1 MARLA
6 RWPRTAAFLVYAA
19 LAFVFF
25 GLPVAA
31 HPSSECICFP
41 GSPDPQQF
49 MWALVWWPHA
59 LAHGLD
65 PIHSHALFAPEGVN
79 LASGQLIPAASVA
92 LAPITAAAG
101 PVAAYNVL
109 GVLAP
114 ALAAFTAFLLC
125 RRITRKWLPSL
136 VGGYLFGFS
145 SYLLGQLFGHAHL
158 TLVFLL
164 PVMVHLVLRRLDG
177 ELGTRRFV
185 AAMAACVVGQA
196 LLSPEI
202 AVMFSLFGAAALA
215 LGALVFDTRRRAI
228 VGLVRPLAIA
238 FAIGGVVLLP
248 YLIPTLQAG
257 NPVEQVVTRKF
268 STDLLNFLFP
278 TPLTRIGRRW
288 FADLGLTYQA
298 ELDESGAYLG
308 LPLILILVRLAVAD
322 WRRSAV
328 RYLVGLLVLLGI
340 ATLGARLQIAG
351 HSTIPMPWAA
361 FDQLPALEAAL
372 PARFAVYVA
381 LVAAVAASLW
391 LAWSRE
397 SVAWR
402 WVLGA
407 LAVAATLPNLAA
419 DYWHGPARIPRYFT
433 DGAWRADLR
442 SNDVALLLPF
452 GFRGNGMAWQAQTRI
467 GFKQAGGY
475 MSAAIV
481 PPGYRRELG
490 RVSQPAANAPPDPAR
505 LRAFL
510 ANHRVKVVILDPT
523 HDDGWLPVLARAG
536 LTPHRR
542 DGVLVY
548 PVSAAR
554 R

>member
-6 RWPRTAAFLVYAA
+6 RWPRTGAFLVYAGVA
-19 LAFVFF
+19 LVFF

-31 HPSSECICFP
+31 HPSSECICYP
-41 GSPDPQQF
+41 GSPDPGAF

-65 PIHSHALFAPEGVN
+65 PVHSQAIFAPEGVN
-79 LASGQLIPAASVA
+79 LASGQLIPAASVV
-92 LAPITAAAG
+92 LAPVTAAAG
-101 PVAAYNVL
+101 PVAAYNL
-109 GVLAP
+109 LAVLAP
-114 ALAAFTAFLLC
+114 TLAAFTAFLLC
-125 RRITRKWLPSL
+125 RRITRRWLPSL

-145 SYLLGQLFGHAHL
+145 SYEIGQLFGHPNL

-177 ELGTRRFV
+177 ELPAGRFV

-202 AVMFSLFGAAALA
+202 AVTFSLFGAAALA

-228 VGLVRPLAIA
+228 LGLVRPLLIA
-238 FAIGGVVLLP
+238 YAIGGVVLLP
-248 YLIPTLQAG
+248 YLVPTLEAG
-257 NPVEQVVTRKF
+257 NPVEPMVTRKF

-278 TPLTRIGRRW
+278 TPITRIGRRW
-288 FADLGLTYQA
+288 FADLGLTYRA
-298 ELDESGAYLG
+298 EIDESGAYLG

-328 RYLVGLLVLLGI
+328 RYLVGLLALVGI

-351 HSTIPMPWAA
+351 HSTLPMPWAA
-361 FDQLPALEAAL
+361 FDGLPVLDAAL

-381 LVAAVAASLW
+381 LVAAVAGSLW

-397 SVAWR
+397 SAAWR

-407 LAVAATLPNLAA
+407 LAVAATVPNLAA
-419 DYWHGPARIPRYFT
+419 DYWHAPARIPRYFT
-433 DGAWRADLR
+433 DGAWRADLHT
-442 SNDVALLLPF
+442 NDVALLLPF
-452 GFRGNGMAWQAQTRI
+452 GFRGNGMAWQAQTRM
-467 GFKQAGGY
+467 GFRQAGGY
-475 MSAAIV
+475 VSAALV
-481 PPGYRRELG
+481 PSGYRGELG
-490 RVSQPAANAPPDPAR
+490 RVTQPSANAPPDPTR
-505 LRAFL
+505 FRAFL
-510 ANHRVKVVILDPT
+510 ANHRVKVVILDPS

-536 LTPHRR
+536 LTPQRR

-548 PVSAAR
+548 PVSGAR

>member
-1 MARLA
+1 
-6 RWPRTAAFLVYAA
+6 
-19 LAFVFF
+19 
-25 GLPVAA
+25 
-31 HPSSECICFP
+31 
-41 GSPDPQQF
+41 

-79 LASGQLIPAASVA
+79 LASGQLIPAASVV

-101 PVAAYNVL
+101 PVAAYNLL

-114 ALAAFTAFLLC
+114 TLAAFTAFLLC

-145 SYLLGQLFGHAHL
+145 SYLLGQLFGHPHL

-177 ELGTRRFV
+177 ELGTGRFV

-228 VGLVRPLAIA
+228 VGLVRPLTIA
-238 FAIGGVVLLP
+238 LAIGAVVLLP

-257 NPVEQVVTRKF
+257 NPIEQVVTRKF
-268 STDLLNFLFP
+268 STDVLNFFFP

-322 WRRSAV
+322 WRRPAV

-340 ATLGARLQIAG
+340 ATLGARLQ
-351 HSTIPMPWAA
+351 
-361 FDQLPALEAAL
+361 
-372 PARFAVYVA
+372 
-381 LVAAVAASLW
+381 
-391 LAWSRE
+391 
-397 SVAWR
+397 
-402 WVLGA
+402 
-407 LAVAATLPNLAA
+407 
-419 DYWHGPARIPRYFT
+419 RYFT

-467 GFKQAGGY
+467 GFRQAGGY

-505 LRAFL
+505 LRAFM

>member
-1 MARLA
+1 MVWLA
-6 RWPRTAAFLVYAA
+6 RWPGTGAFFGYAA

-25 GLPVAA
+25 GLPGAA
-31 HPSSECICFP
+31 HPSSECICYP

-65 PIHSHALFAPEGVN
+65 PIHSHALFAPEGVT
-79 LASGQLIPAASVA
+79 LASGQLIPAASVV

-101 PVAAYNVL
+101 PVAAYNLL

-114 ALAAFTAFLLC
+114 TLAAFTAFLLC

-145 SYLLGQLFGHAHL
+145 SYLLGQLFGHPHL

-164 PVMVHLVLRRLDG
+164 PVMVHIVLRRLDG
-177 ELGTRRFV
+177 ELGTGRFV
-185 AAMAACVVGQA
+185 
-196 LLSPEI
+196 
-202 AVMFSLFGAAALA
+202 
-215 LGALVFDTRRRAI
+215 
-228 VGLVRPLAIA
+228 
-238 FAIGGVVLLP
+238 
-248 YLIPTLQAG
+248 
-257 NPVEQVVTRKF
+257 
-268 STDLLNFLFP
+268 
-278 TPLTRIGRRW
+278 
-288 FADLGLTYQA
+288 A

-322 WRRSAV
+322 WRRLAV

-372 PARFAVYVA
+372 PARFAVYIA

-402 WVLGA
+402 WALGA

-467 GFKQAGGY
+467 GFRQAGGGIGGAL
-475 MSAAIV
+475 S
-481 PPGYRRELG
+481 PPPPPPPPRRAPP
-490 RVSQPAANAPPDPAR
+490 PAARPPPAPAPPR
-505 LRAFL
+505 RAL
-510 ANHRVKVVILDPT
+510 
-523 HDDGWLPVLARAG
+523 
-536 LTPHRR
+536 
-542 DGVLVY
+542 
-548 PVSAAR
+548 
-554 R
+554 